1 MIGGMRRSLA
11 LSLLLV
17 AGCFADGGDNDTAT
31 TTGGEGTTAV
41 DVEPLVCGDGVV
53 DEAEQCDAGPMN
65 GADGSP
71 CRAGCLKHKCGDGIV
86 AVGLEECDDG
96 PYNGG
101 ACTDTCTLPVCGD
114 GMIAPGEGCDDGPMG
129 SDTCTIAC
137 KLVTCG
143 DGVVQPPEACDDGN
157 DDQTDGCTPLCRE
170 AACGDGFVRA
180 GVEQCDDG
188 DLDPGDDCTDTCAW
202 GTCGDG
208 RLRRG
213 VEQCD
218 DGNSSDGDQ
227 CKPNCTLSQLFVFV
241 SSVRYNGALG
251 GLVGADARC
260 QELAAKAGVQGI
272 YRAWLSDGDAA
283 PPTRFKH
290 GLPYIRLDKMPV
302 ASSLDAMI
310 EAGVIQNPIA
320 LTENNEPLSPAD
332 GCDVTDKVW
341 TNLRRDAAPAG
352 DLDCGAWT
360 TSTGVA
366 PKHGGLGVAHKT
378 GQGWTD
384 EGTCPLTCAAQL
396 RLYCFQQMP

>member
-1 MIGGMRRSLA
+1 
-11 LSLLLV
+11 
-17 AGCFADGGDNDTAT
+17 
-31 TTGGEGTTAV
+31 
-41 DVEPLVCGDGVV
+41 
-53 DEAEQCDAGPMN
+53 
-65 GADGSP
+65 
-71 CRAGCLKHKCGDGIV
+71 
-86 AVGLEECDDG
+86 
-96 PYNGG
+96 
-101 ACTDTCTLPVCGD
+101 
-114 GMIAPGEGCDDGPMG
+114 MG
-129 SDTCTIAC
+129 SDTCSSEC

-143 DGVVQPPEACDDGN
+143 DGVVQPPEECDDGN
-157 DDQTDGCTPLCRE
+157 DDQTDGCTPLCRA

-241 SSVRYNGALG
+241 SSVRYTGALG
-251 GLVGADARC
+251 GLAGADAKC
-260 QELAAKAGVQGI
+260 QALAAKAGVQGT
-272 YRAWLSDGDAA
+272 YRAWLSDGKEA

-302 ASSLDAMI
+302 APSLDAMI
-310 EAGVIQNPIA
+310 EAGVIQNPIS
-320 LTENNEPLSPAD
+320 LTENNEPLPGAE

-341 TNLRRDAAPAG
+341 TNLLRDAGPAG

-360 TSTGVA
+360 TSAGVA
-366 PKHGGLGVAHKT
+366 PKRGGIGIAHNT
-378 GQGWTD
+378 GQSWTD
-384 EGTCPLTCAAQL
+384 DDGCFPGCGAQL